1 MKLFLFLWRVVTVYP
16 VSLAALARAR
26 LAGSKK
32 LSLLF
37 FGGTTLVLGFGV
49 ASWWMCTGVE

>member
-16 VSLAALARAR
+16 VFLAALARAR

-37 FGGTTLVLGFGV
+37 FDGTNPVYDFRR
-49 ASWWMCTGVE
+49 ASR

>member
-1 MKLFLFLWRVVTVYP
+1 MKLFLFLWRVVTVYVP
-16 VSLAALARAR
+16 ALAALANAR

-37 FGGTTLVLGFGV
+37 FGGTTPVYDFWDV
-49 ASWWMCTGVE
+49 DR

>member
-32 LSLLF
+32 LFL
-37 FGGTTLVLGFGV
+37 
-49 ASWWMCTGVE
+49 